1 MAQVPGRCG
10 DSPEK
15 VLINYNRHFLQVI
28 PDLEDGEFELPDELQ
43 TLAGFKKLWF
53 ERPKTYRGVPMGS
66 TQLFPRPS
74 VPSHGGNRA
83 VEPQYWGMIV
93 EQLLQFVQACKVTEE
108 WHELQQ
114 STEFG
119 KEVGHVNGYQVCD
132 TYVKPW
138 TQGTGCSVSLLMNAD
153 LRKADVMIS
162 HGKLMRKIK

>member
-93 EQLLQFVQACKVTEE
+93 EQLSRRSIERHLSQPLK
-108 WHELQQ
+108 
-114 STEFG
+114 
-119 KEVGHVNGYQVCD
+119 D
-132 TYVKPW
+132 TVVWFCIFAK
-138 TQGTGCSVSLLMNAD
+138 
-153 LRKADVMIS
+153 
-162 HGKLMRKIK
+162 